1 MRMNV
6 GRTDRLVRVVL
17 GVALVGLGMFVLSGR
32 FGIALDVA
40 GALVWL
46 SGMIGYSLLYRLFG
60 EFSTADPPS

>member
-17 GVALVGLGMFVLSGR
+17 GVGLVALGMFLLGGWPGVA
-32 FGIALDVA
+32 FDVA

-46 SGMIGYSLLYRLFG
+46 SGMTGYSLLYRLFG
-60 EFSTADPPS
+60 EFSTVEPPS